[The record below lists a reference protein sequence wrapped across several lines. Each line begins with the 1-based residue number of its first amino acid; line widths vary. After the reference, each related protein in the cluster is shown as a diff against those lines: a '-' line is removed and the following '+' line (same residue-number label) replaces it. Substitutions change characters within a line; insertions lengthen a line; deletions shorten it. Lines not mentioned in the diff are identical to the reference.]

1 MARGGDEEIFRR
13 NLTLLE
19 SAAASLSVIRTGVYH
34 EAAVFAK
41 QKYGTLTPDE
51 IARIYRTQFGN
62 TPVGLVSPDFAQFC
76 GEFTDAGSF
85 GFIDTYADDDE
96 NPVDTARIA
105 YMQNTFSD
113 RAYRIF
119 ERVFERVAANYY
131 PGFREVCEEV
141 YYGRCSYGILPVSSS
156 ADGPLL
162 SFHKLQSKYDLKIAL
177 EADVEMN
184 DDTVMRFALLKKGL
198 GTLPGSIPDLCGAW
212 RYMDLS
218 VVITDSMKTGAF
230 LSSCEVFGAKILN
243 ITSAPNAFAT
253 NDYYGEHPALTLQL
267 DITSADLESLY
278 IFLEASHIRYD
289 VSGIYD
295 ILT

>member
-1 MARGGDEEIFRR
+1 MTRGGDEEIFRK

-19 SAAASLSVIRTGVYH
+19 SAAASLAVIRTGVYH
-34 EAAVFAK
+34 EAALFAM
-41 QKYGTLTPDE
+41 QKSDTLTPDD
-51 IARIYRTQFGN
+51 IAGIYRAQFGN
-62 TPVGLVSPDFAQFC
+62 TAVELVTPDFARFC
-76 GEFTDAGSF
+76 EEFTDAGSY
-85 GFIDTYADDDE
+85 GFIDIDPDDE
-96 NPVDTARIA
+96 ESAVETARIA

-119 ERVFERVAANYY
+119 ERVFERVTANYF

-141 YYGRCSYGILPVSSS
+141 YYGRCTYGILPVSNS

-184 DDTVMRFALLKKGL
+184 DDTIMRFALLTKGL

-212 RYMDLS
+212 RYMDLT
-218 VVITDSMKTGAF
+218 VVITGTMKTGVF
-230 LSSCEVFGAKILN
+230 LSSCEEFGAVILN
-243 ITSAPNAFAT
+243 ITAAPTAPT
-253 NDYYGEHPALTLQL
+253 EYYGEHPALTLQL
-267 DITSADLESLY
+267 DITNANLEAMY

>member
-1 MARGGDEEIFRR
+1 MARGGDEEVFRK
-13 NLTLLE
+13 NLNLLE
-19 SAAASLSVIRTGVYH
+19 SAAASLAVIRAGVYY
-34 EAAVFAK
+34 EAAFFAK

-51 IARIYRTQFGN
+51 IAGIYRAQFGN
-62 TPVGLVSPDFAQFC
+62 NSIVLVSPDFARFC
-76 GEFTDAGSF
+76 EEFTDAGSF

-119 ERVFERVAANYY
+119 ERVFERVTANYF

-141 YYGRCSYGILPVSSS
+141 YYGRCNYGILPVASST
-156 ADGPLL
+156 DGPLL

-212 RYMDLS
+212 RYMDIS
-218 VVITDSMKTGAF
+218 VIITDDIKTGDF
-230 LSSCEVFGAKILN
+230 LSSCEVLGADILN
-243 ITSAPNAFAT
+243 ITSAPTAPT
-253 NDYYGEHPALTLQL
+253 EYYGETPALTLQL
-267 DITSADLESLY
+267 DITNANLEAMY

>member
-13 NLTLLE
+13 NVTLLE
-19 SAAASLSVIRTGVYH
+19 NAAANLAVLRTGVYH
-34 EAAVFAK
+34 EAALSACRK
-41 QKYGTLTPDE
+41 NDTLTPDE
-51 IARIYRTQFGN
+51 IAGIYRAQFGN
-62 TPVGLVSPDFAQFC
+62 TPVDLVSPDFARFC
-76 GEFTDAGSF
+76 VEFTDTGSF

-96 NPVDTARIA
+96 NPVETARIA

-119 ERVFERVAANYY
+119 ERVFERVTANYF

-141 YYGRCSYGILPVSSS
+141 YYGRCTYGILPVSSS

-218 VVITDSMKTGAF
+218 FVITENLKTGTF
-230 LSSCEVFGAKILN
+230 LSSCEVFGAEILN
-243 ITSAPNAFAT
+243 ITTAPSAFRMS
-253 NDYYGEHPALTLQL
+253 DYYGERPALTLQF
-267 DITSADLESLY
+267 DITGADLEAMY

>member
-13 NLTLLE
+13 NVNLLE
-19 SAAASLSVIRTGVYH
+19 NAAANLAVIRTGVYH
-34 EAAVFAK
+34 EAALSAK
-41 QKYGTLTPDE
+41 QKNDTLTPDE
-51 IARIYRTQFGN
+51 IAGIYRAQFGN
-62 TPVGLVSPDFAQFC
+62 TPVELVSPDFARFC
-76 GEFTDAGSF
+76 VEFPDAGSF

-119 ERVFERVAANYY
+119 ERVFERVAANYF

-141 YYGRCSYGILPVSSS
+141 YYGRCTYGILPVSSS

-218 VVITDSMKTGAF
+218 VVITEHMKTGAF
-230 LSSCEVFGAKILN
+230 LSSCEVFGAEILN
-243 ITSAPNAFAT
+243 ITSAPASFKT
-253 NDYYGEHPALTLQL
+253 TDYYGEHPTLILQF
-267 DITSADLESLY
+267 DITGADLEAMY

>member
-13 NLTLLE
+13 NVTLLE
-19 SAAASLSVIRTGVYH
+19 NAAANLAVLRTGVYH
-34 EAAVFAK
+34 EAALSACRK
-41 QKYGTLTPDE
+41 NDTLTPDE
-51 IARIYRTQFGN
+51 IAGIYRAQFGN
-62 TPVGLVSPDFAQFC
+62 TPVDLVSPDFARFC
-76 GEFTDAGSF
+76 VEFTDTGSF

-96 NPVDTARIA
+96 NPVETARIA

-119 ERVFERVAANYY
+119 ERVFERVTANYF

-141 YYGRCSYGILPVSSS
+141 YYGRCTYGILPVSSS

-162 SFHKLQSKYDLKIAL
+162 SFHKLQSQYDLKIAL

-218 VVITDSMKTGAF
+218 FVITENLKTGTF
-230 LSSCEVFGAKILN
+230 LSSCEVFGAEILN
-243 ITSAPNAFAT
+243 ITTAPSAFRMS
-253 NDYYGEHPALTLQL
+253 DYYGERPALTLQF
-267 DITSADLESLY
+267 DITGADLEAMY

>member
-13 NLTLLE
+13 NVSLLE
-19 SAAASLSVIRTGVYH
+19 NAAANLAVVRTGVYH
-34 EAAVFAK
+34 EAAHFAK
-41 QKYGTLTPDE
+41 RKYGTLTPDE
-51 IARIYRTQFGN
+51 IAGIYRAQFGN
-62 TPVGLVSPDFAQFC
+62 TAVVPVSPDFARFC
-76 GEFTDAGSF
+76 EEFTDMGNF
-85 GFIDTYADDDE
+85 GFIDTYGEDDE
-96 NPVDTARIA
+96 NPTAAARIA

-119 ERVFERVAANYY
+119 ERVFERVAANYF

-141 YYGRCSYGILPVSSS
+141 YYGRCTYGILPVSSS

-218 VVITDSMKTGAF
+218 VIITENMKTGAF
-230 LSSCEVFGAKILN
+230 LSSCEVFGAEILN
-243 ITSAPNAFAT
+243 ITSAPTAP

-267 DITSADLESLY
+267 DITGANLEALY

>member
-1 MARGGDEEIFRR
+1 MIRGGDEEVIRK
-13 NLTLLE
+13 NLNLLE
-19 SAAASLSVIRTGVYH
+19 TAAANLAVVRAGVYH
-34 EAAVFAK
+34 EAAYFALRK
-41 QKYGTLTPDE
+41 NDTLTPDE
-51 IARIYRTQFGN
+51 IAGIYRAQSGN
-62 TPVGLVSPDFAQFC
+62 PTVDLVSPDFARFC
-76 GEFTDAGSF
+76 EEFTAAGSF
-85 GFIDTYADDDE
+85 GFIDTYGDDDE
-96 NPVDTARIA
+96 NPAETPRIA

-119 ERVFERVAANYY
+119 ERVFERVTANYF

-141 YYGRCSYGILPVSSS
+141 YYDRATYGILPVSSS
-156 ADGPLL
+156 TDGPLL
-162 SFHKLQSKYDLKIAL
+162 SFHKLLSKYDLKLAL

-184 DDTVMRFALLKKGL
+184 DDTIMRFALLKKGL

-218 VVITDSMKTGAF
+218 VVITGTMKTGAF
-230 LSSCEVFGAKILN
+230 LSSCEELGAEILN
-243 ITSAPNAFAT
+243 ITSAPTAPTEF
-253 NDYYGEHPALTLQL
+253 YGEHPAMTLQL
-267 DITSADLESLY
+267 DITGANLEALY

>member
-1 MARGGDEEIFRR
+1 Q
-13 NLTLLE
+13 
-19 SAAASLSVIRTGVYH
+19 
-34 EAAVFAK
+34 AK
-41 QKYGTLTPDE
+41 RKYGLLTPDE
-51 IARIYRTQFGN
+51 IAGIYRAQFGN
-62 TPVGLVSPDFAQFC
+62 TPHKAVSPDFARFC
-76 GEFTDAGSF
+76 EEFTGAGNF
-85 GFIDTYADDDE
+85 GFTEVYGDDDE

-119 ERVFERVAANYY
+119 ERVFERVAANYF

-141 YYGRCSYGILPVSSS
+141 YYGRCGYGILPVSSS

-162 SFHKLQSKYDLKIAL
+162 SFHRLQSKYDLKIAL

-184 DDTVMRFALLKKGL
+184 DDSVMRFALLKKRL

-212 RYMDLS
+212 RYMALS
-218 VVITDSMKTGAF
+218 VVLTESVKAGDF
-230 LSSCEVFGAKILN
+230 FSSCEVFGASILN
-243 ITSAPNAFAT
+243 ITSAPTAPT
-253 NDYYGEHPALTLQL
+253 EYYGDHPAFTLEL
-267 DITSADLESLY
+267 DITNANLEALY

-295 ILT
+295 ILS